1 MYDLHFGCDMGL
13 SVLGKPFSQV
23 RRSGKKIRFMR
34 GKLGSHVDE
43 KKVNTVIG
51 LFELRDVITFLC
63 DKYVVRQDPDGDVRA
78 SEFNKQDKRP
88 EK

>member
-1 MYDLHFGCDMGL
+1 MYDLHFGFDVSP

-23 RRSGKKIRFMR
+23 RCSGKKIRFMWS
-34 GKLGSHVDE
+34 KLGSHVDE

-51 LFELRDVITFLC
+51 LFELRDVITFLY